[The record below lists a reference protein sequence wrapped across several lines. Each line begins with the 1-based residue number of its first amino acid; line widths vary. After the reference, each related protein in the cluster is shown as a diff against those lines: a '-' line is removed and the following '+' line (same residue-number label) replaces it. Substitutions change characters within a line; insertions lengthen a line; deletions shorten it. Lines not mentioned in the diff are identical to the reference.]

1 MYKRSSLKLQATSVP
16 TFRYWWVGGPII
28 HKLFDSGPWIKFH
41 GSWSVGLEQD
51 VTIFGMLEME
61 GNLVW

>member
-28 HKLFDSGPWIKFH
+28 HKLLDRGPWIKFD
-41 GSWSVGLEQD
+41 GPWNGGLDKDIAILWVLVMERYLVG
-51 VTIFGMLEME
+51 
-61 GNLVW
+61 